1 MLFYFA
7 EQAVS
12 GMKSAENIV
21 NDSVWPNQK
30 LLSEESLFFSEILQ
44 NAETAHWINL
54 VCLKPR
60 DQSITYSCP
69 ILLQAVLETIRN
81 LMNTDC
87 VVPDWLHDIIL
98 GYGDPSSA
106 HYSKMPNQ
114 IASLDFN
121 DTFLSIDHLKA
132 SFPGYNITVTTDN
145 RALQIPPFRWLPNL
159 KSDVCCSVI
168 ECPAVYSDLLLYHSY
183 SS

>member
-1 MLFYFA
+1 MLTCR
-7 EQAVS
+7 
-12 GMKSAENIV
+12 N
-21 NDSVWPNQK
+21 
-30 LLSEESLFFSEILQ
+30 
-44 NAETAHWINL
+44 NL
-54 VCLKPR
+54 VSLQYVILPQLKSHP
-60 DQSITYSCP
+60 P
-69 ILLQAVLETIRN
+69 IFCFFPFSNLQAVLETIRN

-132 SFPGYNITVTTDN
+132 SFPGYNIKVTVDN
-145 RALQIPPFRWLPNL
+145 PDLQVPPFRWSQNFKYSSSGILSALSRAVEFRGWSQVLFLLRICVHMLVSRLN
-159 KSDVCCSVI
+159 CII
-168 ECPAVYSDLLLYHSY
+168 EVAVYY
-183 SS
+183 S